1 MKPITDYA
9 PAIESG
15 AYNSTAQSTNDSVY
29 YWPGTTT
36 QLYNWDRKYNG
47 WMTIQSAL
55 MLSRNVPAVKA
66 LDAAGLD
73 YARSFLSG
81 LGINYPEMHYSN
93 AISSN
98 NSSSEAKYGA
108 SSEKMAAAYAAFA
121 NGGIYYKP
129 QYVNKIEFSDG
140 TSKVFEEKGKRAM
153 KETTA
158 YMMTDML
165 KTVLTYG
172 TGTAAAIPG
181 VAQAGKTGTSNYT
194 DEELA
199 KIGEKYGLYP
209 DYVGTM
215 APDENFVGYTN
226 QYAMA
231 VWTGYK
237 NRLTPV
243 YGYGLEI
250 AADVYRNMMT
260 YLTNGYSEDW
270 TMPSGLYRSGGFLY
284 LSGTYTSNNDYTNS
298 VYNNLYGNNTSTSS
312 SQSSSDD
319 STDATDANTSTNTEN
334 GAEHSANED
343 KKTNH

>member
-1 MKPITDYA
+1 
-9 PAIESG
+9 
-15 AYNSTAQSTNDSVY
+15 
-29 YWPGTTT
+29 
-36 QLYNWDRKYNG
+36 
-47 WMTIQSAL
+47 MTIQSAL

-172 TGTAAAIPG
+172 TGTAAAILELLKLVKQVPLTTPMRNLLKL
-181 VAQAGKTGTSNYT
+181 VKNTVFIQTMSVPWHQTKTS
-194 DEELA
+194 LA
-199 KIGEKYGLYP
+199 
-209 DYVGTM
+209 T
-215 APDENFVGYTN
+215 
-226 QYAMA
+226 
-231 VWTGYK
+231 
-237 NRLTPV
+237 
-243 YGYGLEI
+243 
-250 AADVYRNMMT
+250 
-260 YLTNGYSEDW
+260 LTNTLW
-270 TMPSGLYRSGGFLY
+270 PSGLVTRTVLPQFTGMG
-284 LSGTYTSNNDYTNS
+284 
-298 VYNNLYGNNTSTSS
+298 
-312 SQSSSDD
+312 
-319 STDATDANTSTNTEN
+319 
-334 GAEHSANED
+334 
-343 KKTNH
+343 